1 VTIDLSKF
9 AAVLL
14 DLDGTVYYE
23 EHPLPGAVELVS
35 RLQRER
41 RKFACL
47 SNATTSPL
55 RIMMRLKR
63 MGIELDDVTHIYTA
77 GAAACDYVM
86 LRFAKDEAT
95 GQLRRPRVYNL
106 ATEGVEEMLEGL
118 VDWVQTFGE
127 PCDAVIAGAPSNVFA
142 TDERQRVA
150 LQLLRRGALL
160 VGVCNDRVYPSPRG
174 LEFGSG
180 ALCAMLAY
188 ASGAEPV
195 FCGKPESIFFR
206 TLCQRLDVE
215 PAKCLLIG
223 DNLESDVAGGKAM
236 GMKTI
241 LTLTGVTRRR
251 DVMQVSADVRPD
263 DIVDD
268 LTALSPLPPGEG

>member
-1 VTIDLSKF
+1 VDLNSF
-9 AAVLL
+9 EAILL

-23 EHPLPGAVELVS
+23 EHPLPGAVELVR

-63 MGIELDDVTHIYTA
+63 MGIDLDDVTHIYTA

-86 LRFAKDEAT
+86 QRFTKDQTT

-118 VDWVQTFGE
+118 VDWVATFGE

-150 LQLLRRGALL
+150 LQLLRRGTLL

-180 ALCAMLAY
+180 ALSAMLAY
-188 ASGAEPV
+188 ASGAAPV

-223 DNLESDVAGGKAM
+223 DNLEADIAGAKAM

-251 DVMQVSADVRPD
+251 DVMQVSNEMQPD
-263 DIVDD
+263 AVIEN
-268 LTALSPLPPGEG
+268 LEELGTHENLNT